1 VWLRH
6 YLSVF
11 LSFLIFS
18 KLRTL
23 KLNAMK
29 KTIYHYFIDK
39 YLLSNPDWH
48 PFGDLE
54 YDLSFIPVQFHSM
67 FSRVAEIDNELPF

>member
-1 VWLRH
+1 
-6 YLSVF
+6 
-11 LSFLIFS
+11 
-18 KLRTL
+18 
-23 KLNAMK
+23 MK